1 MLSKVEART
10 LQGDLL
16 SLTLQDPSEGIILA
30 EVDGLDPVKA
40 TLVSSDYA
48 RIAGAS
54 FRSARREK
62 RDLTF
67 KFDLES
73 DDLNYT
79 VQDIRRRLYK
89 FFMPQYQVKLRFYDS
104 SGTTTDILGRVET
117 FETPLFS
124 QEPAV
129 VIGIQCYDPDFIDTT
144 LVTLTG
150 STTFTALETPVNYL
164 GSVTSGINF
173 KLMVNRA
180 CSELTIYQRIP
191 DGTYRTL
198 EFASPMISGDVL
210 EINNVP
216 GAKKVTLTSAG
227 SSRSV
232 LYGVSPRSN
241 WIALE
246 PGTNFIRAYMEGAAI
261 PYVITYNN
269 RYGGL

>member
-10 LQGDLL
+10 MQGELL
-16 SLTLQDPSEGIILA
+16 GLTLQDPAEGIILA
-30 EVDGLDPVKA
+30 EVEGLDPVNA

-62 RDLTF
+62 RDLVF

-73 DDLNYT
+73 DDLNYS

-89 FFMPQYQVKLRFYDS
+89 FFMPQSQVKLRFYDS
-104 SGTTTDILGRVET
+104 SDTSVDISGRVES

-129 VIGIQCYDPDFIDTT
+129 NIGVQCYDPDFIDTT
-144 LVTLTG
+144 LITETG
-150 STTFTALETPVNYL
+150 NTTFTALETPIDYE
-164 GSVTSGINF
+164 GSVPSGINF
-173 KLMVNRA
+173 RLNVNRSI
-180 CSELTIYQRIP
+180 SELTLYQRIP
-191 DGTYRTL
+191 DGTYRTQ
-198 EFASPMISGDVL
+198 EFATPMVSGDVL

-216 GAKKVTLTSAG
+216 GAKKVSLTSAG
-227 SSRSV
+227 TTRSV

-241 WIALE
+241 WISLE
-246 PGTNFIRAYMEGAAI
+246 PGRNFFRAYAEGAAI